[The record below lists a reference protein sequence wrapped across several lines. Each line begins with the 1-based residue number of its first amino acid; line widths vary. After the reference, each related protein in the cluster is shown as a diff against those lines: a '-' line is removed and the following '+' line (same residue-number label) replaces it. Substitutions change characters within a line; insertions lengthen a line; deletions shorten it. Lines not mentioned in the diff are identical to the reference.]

1 MKKRLTIATLLFI
14 LLTTIT
20 SQKKIFIDNFNLR
33 KIEIENNFLLKDND
47 IKKSLKSIYNK
58 NLLTLNYKEIE
69 QVLTQNSFIDSFD
82 VKKKYP
88 ETLKIKVFERKP
100 IAILLNKKKK
110 FYLSEKIDLIE
121 FKDLE
126 DYKNLPY
133 VFGDKDKFQSLYQD
147 LERINFPFNLIK
159 NYIYFESSRWD
170 LKTINKKTIK
180 LPEKNY
186 IKSLQNYLII
196 YNKDSF
202 AKYTTFDYRIEDQLV
217 LK

>member
-69 QVLTQNSFIDSFD
+69 QVLMQNSFIDSFD

-110 FYLSEKIDLIE
+110 IL
-121 FKDLE
+121 
-126 DYKNLPY
+126 
-133 VFGDKDKFQSLYQD
+133 
-147 LERINFPFNLIK
+147 
-159 NYIYFESSRWD
+159 
-170 LKTINKKTIK
+170 LK
-180 LPEKNY
+180 
-186 IKSLQNYLII
+186 
-196 YNKDSF
+196 
-202 AKYTTFDYRIEDQLV
+202 
-217 LK
+217 

>member
-69 QVLTQNSFIDSFD
+69 QVLMQNSFIDSFD

-100 IAILLNKKKK
+100 IAILLNKKK
-110 FYLSEKIDLIE
+110 
-121 FKDLE
+121 
-126 DYKNLPY
+126 
-133 VFGDKDKFQSLYQD
+133 
-147 LERINFPFNLIK
+147 NF
-159 NYIYFESSRWD
+159 
-170 LKTINKKTIK
+170 T
-180 LPEKNY
+180 
-186 IKSLQNYLII
+186 
-196 YNKDSF
+196 
-202 AKYTTFDYRIEDQLV
+202 
-217 LK
+217 

>member
-69 QVLTQNSFIDSFD
+69 QVLMQNSFIDSFD

-110 FYLSEKIDLIE
+110 FYLSEKIFFIK
-121 FKDLE
+121 FKNFE
-126 DYKNLPY
+126 DY
-133 VFGDKDKFQSLYQD
+133 
-147 LERINFPFNLIK
+147 
-159 NYIYFESSRWD
+159 
-170 LKTINKKTIK
+170 
-180 LPEKNY
+180 
-186 IKSLQNYLII
+186 
-196 YNKDSF
+196 
-202 AKYTTFDYRIEDQLV
+202 
-217 LK
+217 